1 MSLDKGY
8 IKLWRSMLTWEWYD
22 DPPTKDV
29 YLHLIL
35 TASISP
41 SIWHGIEIPR
51 GSLVSSYR
59 KIAEQTGLTIR
70 QARTAI
76 NHLETTGEVTRLSYS
91 KFTVFTLNNYDKFQD
106 VTSKTLKKRSK
117 SDKVV
122 DKQATSNRQQNNKDN
137 KDNKE
142 TINNITPSGDFSE
155 NESDTYGYDYGDPF
169 VERMEI

>member
-59 KIAEQTGLTIR
+59 KIAKQTGLTIQ

-76 NHLETTGEVTRLSYS
+76 SHLETTGEITRSAHS
-91 KFTVFTLNNYDKFQD
+91 KFTVFTLNNYDKFQE
-106 VTSKTLKKRSK
+106 VTQKTTSKSLKNQ
-117 SDKVV
+117 
-122 DKQATSNRQQNNKDN
+122 QAKPNKTTFN
-137 KDNKE
+137 QHQYKNIKE
-142 TINNITPSGDFSE
+142 DIKKEEEKNISALAQEENDVRIFPPGGDF
-155 NESDTYGYDYGDPF
+155 
-169 VERMEI
+169 

>member
-22 DPPTKDV
+22 DPLTKAV

-59 KIAEQTGLTIR
+59 KIAKQTGLTIQ

-76 NHLETTGEVTRLSYS
+76 SHLETTGEITRSAHS
-91 KFTVFTLNNYDKFQD
+91 KFTVFTLNNYDKFQE
-106 VTSKTLKKRSK
+106 VTQKSTSKSLKNQ
-117 SDKVV
+117 
-122 DKQATSNRQQNNKDN
+122 QASPNQSTS
-137 KDNKE
+137 
-142 TINNITPSGDFSE
+142 
-155 NESDTYGYDYGDPF
+155 
-169 VERMEI
+169 V

>member
-8 IKLWRSMLTWEWYD
+8 IKLWRSMLSWEWYD

-70 QARTAI
+70 QARTAV
-76 NHLETTGEVTRLSYS
+76 NHLELTGEVTRSAYP
-91 KFTVFTLNNYDKFQD
+91 KFTVFTLNNYDKFQE
-106 VTSKTLKKRSK
+106 VTQKSTSKSLKNQ
-117 SDKVV
+117 
-122 DKQATSNRQQNNKDN
+122 QANPNQSTFNQHQYKKIKEDIKKEEEKNISAVAQDEKDVR
-137 KDNKE
+137 
-142 TINNITPSGDFSE
+142 IIPPGGDF
-155 NESDTYGYDYGDPF
+155 
-169 VERMEI
+169 

>member
-1 MSLDKGY
+1 
-8 IKLWRSMLTWEWYD
+8 MLTWEWYD

-59 KIAEQTGLTIR
+59 KIAKQTGLTIQ

-76 NHLETTGEVTRLSYS
+76 SHLETTGEITRSAHS
-91 KFTVFTLNNYDKFQD
+91 KFTVFTLNNYDKFQE
-106 VTSKTLKKRSK
+106 VTQKSTSKLPKNQ
-117 SDKVV
+117 
-122 DKQATSNRQQNNKDN
+122 QANPNQPTSNQQQNKKDK
-137 KDNKE
+137 KDKKE
-142 TINNITPSGDFSE
+142 ENISAVAQDEKDVRIIPPGGDF
-155 NESDTYGYDYGDPF
+155 
-169 VERMEI
+169 

>member
-59 KIAEQTGLTIR
+59 KIAKQTGLTIQ

-76 NHLETTGEVTRLSYS
+76 SHLETTGEITRSAHS
-91 KFTVFTLNNYDKFQD
+91 KFTVFTLNNYDKFQE
-106 VTSKTLKKRSK
+106 VTQKSTSKSHKNQ
-117 SDKVV
+117 
-122 DKQATSNRQQNNKDN
+122 QASPNQPTSNQQQNKKDK
-137 KDNKE
+137 KDKKE
-142 TINNITPSGDFSE
+142 ENISAVAQDEKDVRIFPPGGDF
-155 NESDTYGYDYGDPF
+155 
-169 VERMEI
+169 

>member
-8 IKLWRSMLTWEWYD
+8 IKLWRSMLSWEWYD

-59 KIAEQTGLTIR
+59 KIAKQTGLTIQ

-76 NHLETTGEVTRLSYS
+76 SHLETTGEITRSAHS
-91 KFTVFTLNNYDKFQD
+91 KFTVFTLNNYDKFQE
-106 VTSKTLKKRSK
+106 VTQKSTSKSLKNQ
-117 SDKVV
+117 
-122 DKQATSNRQQNNKDN
+122 QANPNQSTFNQHQYKKIKEDIKKEEEKNISAVAQDEKDVR
-137 KDNKE
+137 
-142 TINNITPSGDFSE
+142 IFPPGGDF
-155 NESDTYGYDYGDPF
+155 
-169 VERMEI
+169 

>member
-59 KIAEQTGLTIR
+59 KIAKQTGLTIQ

-76 NHLETTGEVTRLSYS
+76 RHLETTGEITRSAHS
-91 KFTVFTLNNYDKFQD
+91 KFTVFTLNNYDKFQE
-106 VTSKTLKKRSK
+106 VTSKTQGKRSQ
-117 SDKVV
+117 SDKHF
-122 DKQATSNRQQNNKDN
+122 DNLPTSNRQQYK
-137 KDNKE
+137 
-142 TINNITPSGDFSE
+142 NIK
-155 NESDTYGYDYGDPF
+155 
-169 VERMEI
+169 

>member
-22 DPPTKDV
+22 DPPTKTV

-41 SIWHGIEIPR
+41 SIWHGVEIPR
-51 GSLVSSYR
+51 GSLISSYR

-76 NHLETTGEVTRLSYS
+76 NHLETTGEVTRSAYP
-91 KFTVFTLNNYDKFQD
+91 KFTVFTLNNYDKFQEA
-106 VTSKTLKKRSK
+106 TSKTQGKRSNT
-117 SDKVV
+117 
-122 DKQATSNRQQNNKDN
+122 DKQPDKQPTSNRQQYKNI
-137 KDNKE
+137 KE
-142 TINNITPSGDFSE
+142 DIKKEEYISADAQQENDVRIFPPGGDF
-155 NESDTYGYDYGDPF
+155 
-169 VERMEI
+169 

>member
-59 KIAEQTGLTIR
+59 KIAKQTGLTIQ

-76 NHLETTGEVTRLSYS
+76 SHLETTGEIRAMPTI
-91 KFTVFTLNNYDKFQD
+91 KME
-106 VTSKTLKKRSK
+106 
-117 SDKVV
+117 VV
-122 DKQATSNRQQNNKDN
+122 DNSNLESVLY
-137 KDNKE
+137 DNKE
-142 TINNITPSGDFSE
+142 
-155 NESDTYGYDYGDPF
+155 
-169 VERMEI
+169 

>member
-8 IKLWRSMLTWEWYD
+8 IKLWRSMLSWEWYD

-59 KIAEQTGLTIR
+59 KIAKQTGLTIQ

-76 NHLETTGEVTRLSYS
+76 SHLETTGEITRSAHS
-91 KFTVFTLNNYDKFQD
+91 KFTVFTLNNYDKFQE
-106 VTSKTLKKRSK
+106 VTQKSTSKSLKNQ
-117 SDKVV
+117 
-122 DKQATSNRQQNNKDN
+122 QANLNQSTFNQHQYKNI
-137 KDNKE
+137 KE
-142 TINNITPSGDFSE
+142 DIKKEEEKNISAFAQEENDVRIFPPGGDF
-155 NESDTYGYDYGDPF
+155 
-169 VERMEI
+169 